1 MKPNV
6 KRIIPALMLGFA
18 FQAAWAGNITDIN
31 VSVLPD
37 QRRVIKV
44 KFDSDIVKPSGFIY
58 TSPARIAL
66 DFAGTKIQLPQKQ
79 LSYNDTLLNHIVAAD
94 DNSRARISLSLSKE
108 GQYDT
113 EVKGNE
119 LWVYVSESAGS
130 SAPAASASS
139 GSQSGNVYSPPP
151 AADVVPLNINFRVG
165 SNKSGIINYSSAYTG
180 QPQVKIQNDR
190 IVITLKNYPL
200 ATQDQKNLDTTSFQ
214 TPVRSI
220 LVRRLGND
228 TQITIRNQGS
238 WDHRISQKNGRQEI
252 RIVPASSVS
261 EAGYK
266 AKNNKQSFSGKRV
279 SLDFQNVDIR
289 TILQIL
295 SKEANMNIIASDDIQ
310 GKMTLTLKDVP
321 WDQALALILDTY
333 DLVKVEQGN
342 IIRIAQREEVAKRF
356 EKQLEED
363 KKKTELEPILSRT
376 FQLKY
381 KNVEEF
387 KDILKLGEGTGSA
400 DNKNSIL
407 TARGSALI
415 DPSTNTLIVNDIAS
429 VIKKFEKLIEELDV
443 ASQQVMVEARIVE
456 ASEGVERNLGVKFG
470 YARRG
475 TTAWGKDFNSAIN
488 NRNADIGHA
497 ETTLLGPNVNLPLA
511 SAVNSIALVRSVASG
526 ALGLELEALEK
537 DNRAKTVSN
546 PRVLTQD
553 RKEAVIKQGIQIPY
567 QTRDK
572 DNNPTTG
579 FKDAVL
585 SLKVTPRITPDSKII
600 LDVAINKDDID
611 RTYTNLVSGE
621 LAIATKQVTTQAMV
635 EDGGTLV
642 VGGIYQETFSNVM
655 NKVPLLGDLPVV
667 GNLFKSR
674 ARDHSRNE
682 LLFFITPRIMGG
694 ESNVM
699 RY

>member
-6 KRIIPALMLGFA
+6 KQIIPALMLGFA
-18 FQAAWAGNITDIN
+18 FQAVWAGNITDIN

-44 KFDSDIVKPSGFIY
+44 KFDSEIVKPSGFIY

-79 LSYNDTLLNHIVAAD
+79 LSYNDTLLNHIIAAD

-130 SAPAASASS
+130 SAPAATASS
-139 GSQSGNVYSPPP
+139 GSQSSNVYSPPP
-151 AADVVPLNINFRVG
+151 ASDAAPLNINFRVG

-200 ATQDQKNLDTTSFQ
+200 ATQDQKNLDTASFQ
-214 TPVRSI
+214 TPVRNI

-228 TQITIRNQGS
+228 TQITIRNQGG
-238 WDHRISQKNGRQEI
+238 WEHRISQKNGRQEI
-252 RIVPASSVS
+252 RIVPANNIAD
-261 EAGYK
+261 AGHK
-266 AKNNKQSFSGKRV
+266 AKSNKQNFSGKKV
-279 SLDFQNVDIR
+279 SLDFQNIDIR

-295 SKEANMNIIASDDIQ
+295 SKEANTNIIASDSVQ

-333 DLVKVEQGN
+333 DLVKISQGN
-342 IIRIAQREEVAKRF
+342 IIRIAPREEIAKRT
-356 EKQLEED
+356 EQQLEEE

-387 KDILKLGEGTGSA
+387 KEILKLGDGTGSA
-400 DNKNSIL
+400 NNKNSIL
-407 TARGSALI
+407 TSRGSALI
-415 DPSTNTLIVNDIAS
+415 DPSTNTLIVNDISS
-429 VIKKFEKLIEELDV
+429 VIKKFEQLIEELDV

-475 TTAWGKDFNSAIN
+475 TTAWGNNFDSAIN
-488 NRNADIGHA
+488 NRNAAIGHA
-497 ETTLLGPNVNLPLA
+497 DTTLLGPNVNLPVA
-511 SAVNSIALVRSVASG
+511 AAVNSIALVRSVASG

-537 DNRAKTVSN
+537 DNRAKTISN

-585 SLKVTPRITPDSKII
+585 SLKVTPRITPDAKII

-611 RTYTNLVSGE
+611 RTYTNVVSGE
-621 LAIATKQVTTQAMV
+621 LAISTKQVTTQAMI

-642 VGGIYQETFSNVM
+642 VGGIYQETFSNIVS
-655 NKVPLLGDLPVV
+655 KVPVLGDLPVV

-674 ARDHSRNE
+674 SRDHSRNE

>member
-6 KRIIPALMLGFA
+6 KQIIPALMLGFA
-18 FQAAWAGNITDIN
+18 FQAVWAGNITDIN

-44 KFDSDIVKPSGFIY
+44 KFDSEIVKPSGFIY

-79 LSYNDTLLNHIVAAD
+79 LSYNDTLLNHIIAAD

-130 SAPAASASS
+130 SAPAATASS

-151 AADVVPLNINFRVG
+151 AADAAPLNINFRVG

-200 ATQDQKNLDTTSFQ
+200 ATQDQKNLDTASFQ
-214 TPVRSI
+214 TPVRNI

-228 TQITIRNQGS
+228 TQITIRNQGG
-238 WDHRISQKNGRQEI
+238 WEHRISQKNGRQEI
-252 RIVPASSVS
+252 RIVPANNIAD
-261 EAGYK
+261 AGHK
-266 AKNNKQSFSGKRV
+266 AKSNKQNFSGKKV
-279 SLDFQNVDIR
+279 SLDFQNIDIR

-295 SKEANMNIIASDDIQ
+295 SKEANTNIIASDSVQ

-333 DLVKVEQGN
+333 DLVKISQGN
-342 IIRIAQREEVAKRF
+342 IIRIAPREEIAKRT
-356 EKQLEED
+356 EQQLEEE

-387 KDILKLGEGTGSA
+387 KEILKLGDGTGSA
-400 DNKNSIL
+400 NNKNSIL
-407 TARGSALI
+407 TSRGSALI
-415 DPSTNTLIVNDIAS
+415 DPSTNTLIVNDISS
-429 VIKKFEKLIEELDV
+429 VIKKFEQLIEELDV

-470 YARRG
+470 YARHG
-475 TTAWGKDFNSAIN
+475 TTAWGKDFNSAIR

-497 ETTLLGPNVNLPLA
+497 TTLLSPNVNLPIA
-511 SAVNSIALVRSVASG
+511 SAVSSIALVRSVASG

-537 DNRAKTVSN
+537 DNRAKTISN

-553 RKEAVIKQGIQIPY
+553 RKEAIIKQGIQIPY
-567 QTRDK
+567 KNIDSDGKSETV
-572 DNNPTTG
+572 

-585 SLKVTPRITPDSKII
+585 SLKVTPRITPDAKII
-600 LDVAINKDDID
+600 LDVAINKDDVEP
-611 RTYTNLVSGE
+611 TFTNPVTGESAVS
-621 LAIATKQVTTQAMV
+621 TKQVATQAMI

-642 VGGIYQETFSNVM
+642 VGGIYQEKFSNVM
-655 NKVPLLGDLPVV
+655 SKVPVLGDLPVV

-674 ARDHSRNE
+674 SRDHSRNE